1 MVFGLGKKKTE
12 QPAVPAQIEK
22 TIKLDDIHMMLRQI
36 EAPNIENA
44 INVSKT
50 SKDEI
55 EIHRKKIR
63 DIIIQLESDD
73 LKLDEVDKNLA
84 TIVKRGKGSIVTTIK
99 KETSSSLTN
108 PVKYDQVVLLN
119 TEIAQMLKK
128 IGDVLG
134 MNSRIIHIFA
144 KKYADI
150 LKEEIAKI
158 AKSRNQLQVSINSVE
173 NIKAHQENIAN
184 RVQKISEYK
193 TTISQKTDR
202 LSQINVET
210 QSLKHS
216 ITNLQKQ
223 IQELKES
230 TEYRRFLD
238 VKKKIDS
245 TLAEKSNIKNII
257 SLQFSKISRP
267 LGRYTYISSFEK
279 SVKKMMDDL
288 LVDPYEIV
296 SSQNKNSI
304 INILEAVEKS
314 VISGSISVKDSEK
327 SLEQIQE
334 TISKLDE
341 FITLKE
347 SYIKKVSDLEK
358 DLSIFNTKAFESDEQ
373 DLKKAEENLTST
385 ENLKKKLEEE
395 IKNSKQS
402 LLENVQE
409 LEENLSKLTNSK
421 ISIEFS

>member
-1 MVFGLGKKKTE
+1 MVFGLGKKKIE
-12 QPAVPAQIEK
+12 QPTVPTQIEK
-22 TIKLDDIHMMLRQI
+22 TIKLDDIHTVLRQI
-36 EAPNIENA
+36 ETPSIENA
-44 INVSKT
+44 INISKT
-50 SKDEI
+50 SKEEI
-55 EIHRKKIR
+55 EMHRKKIR
-63 DIIIQLESDD
+63 EIIIQLESDD

-84 TIVKRGKGSIVTTIK
+84 TIVKRGKDSIVATIK

-108 PVKYDQVVLLN
+108 PIKYDQVVLLN
-119 TEIAQMLKK
+119 TEIAQMLKR

-150 LKEEIAKI
+150 LKDEIAKI
-158 AKSRNQLQVSINSVE
+158 AKSRNQLQASINSVE
-173 NIKAHQENIAN
+173 NIKTHQENILSMIH
-184 RVQKISEYK
+184 KISEYK
-193 TTISQKTDR
+193 TTSKQKTDR
-202 LSQINVET
+202 LLQIDIEI

-216 ITNLQKQ
+216 IIDLQKQ

-230 TEYRRFLD
+230 NDYRIFLD
-238 VKKKIDS
+238 VKKKIDL
-245 TLAEKSNIKNII
+245 TLSEKANIKNII

-288 LVDPYEIV
+288 LADPYEVV
-296 SSQNKNSI
+296 SAQSKNSI

-341 FITLKE
+341 FIALKE
-347 SYIKKVSDLEK
+347 LYMKKVSELDK
-358 DLSIFNTKAFESDEQ
+358 DLSIFNIKALESKEQ
-373 DLKKAEENLTST
+373 DLKKAEDNLTST

-395 IKNSKQS
+395 VKNNRQTLS
-402 LLENVQE
+402 ENVKE
-409 LEENLSKLTNSK
+409 LEANLSKLTNSK

>member
-12 QPAVPAQIEK
+12 QPTVPTQIEK
-22 TIKLDDIHMMLRQI
+22 TIKLDDIYTMLRQI
-36 EAPNIENA
+36 ETPSIENA
-44 INVSKT
+44 INISKT
-50 SKDEI
+50 SKEEI

-63 DIIIQLESDD
+63 EIIIQLESDD
-73 LKLDEVDKNLA
+73 LKLDEIDKNLA
-84 TIVKRGKGSIVTTIK
+84 TIVKRGKGSIVATIK

-119 TEIAQMLKK
+119 MEIAQMLKR

-150 LKEEIAKI
+150 LKDEIAKI
-158 AKSRNQLQVSINSVE
+158 AKSRNQLQASINSVE
-173 NIKAHQENIAN
+173 NIKAHQENISSMM
-184 RVQKISEYK
+184 QKISEYK
-193 TTISQKTDR
+193 TTIKQKTDR
-202 LSQINVET
+202 LLQIDVEM

-216 ITNLQKQ
+216 IIDLQKQ

-230 TEYRRFLD
+230 NDYRRFLD
-238 VKKKIDS
+238 VKEKIDL
-245 TLAEKSNIKNII
+245 TLSEKTSIKNIT

-288 LVDPYEIV
+288 LVDPYEVV
-296 SSQNKNSI
+296 SSQSKNSI

-341 FITLKE
+341 FIALKE
-347 SYIKKVSDLEK
+347 LYMKKVSELEK
-358 DLSIFNTKAFESDEQ
+358 DLSIFNIKALESKEQ
-373 DLKKAEENLTST
+373 DLKKAEDNLTST

-395 IKNSKQS
+395 VKNNRQTLS
-402 LLENVQE
+402 ENVKE
-409 LEENLSKLTNSK
+409 LEVNLSKLTNSK